1 MYLACTVSCY
11 FQIGLA
17 TCQIARSL
25 GAFIVGTAGT
35 EQGMKLILSNGAHLA
50 FNHRDEGYIDKI
62 KVQCWHIL
70 LQVYTKLISL
80 PLTHFLLFYYYYFPP
95 FSDELYT
102 IIFLNCVGLSLE
114 YIQRVFGQIDLL
126 TILTLV

>member
-1 MYLACTVSCY
+1 MDLAYTYKVDKDMSSDSCY

-17 TCQIARSL
+17 SCQIARSL

-70 LQVYTKLISL
+70 LQVYTKSISL

-102 IIFLNCVGLSLE
+102 IIFLNCVSLE
-114 YIQRVFGQIDLL
+114 YIQRVFGKL
-126 TILTLV
+126 TC